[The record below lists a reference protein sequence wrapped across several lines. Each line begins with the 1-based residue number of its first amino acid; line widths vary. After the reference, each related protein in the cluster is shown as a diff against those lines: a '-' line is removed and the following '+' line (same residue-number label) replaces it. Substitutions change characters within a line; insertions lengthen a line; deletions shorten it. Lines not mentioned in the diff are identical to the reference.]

1 MANNDMA
8 DTAFNEVTLRMNF
21 IQFIYIHIE
30 QYRKGESHAA
40 TVQLG
45 RIQGFTRENSSF
57 YATF

>member
-1 MANNDMA
+1 MA